1 MTRIGD
7 DGIRDTRAAL
17 RADLGAAALRLS
29 AGRQQDNG
37 QPDLADDRRIDR
49 ADMRLDWRIAA
60 DQQIEFHAGA
70 VQENLQMGR
79 FDDPSDPLRD
89 RNDDTAF
96 GQIRWRLTRS
106 ADEELQVTYFH
117 QQESSRDAYSVL
129 LRNALDP
136 APPPDII
143 DMVLA
148 SYGLSPDARVNVD
161 FASRVIRD
169 DIEFEH
175 MLRIGE
181 TNRLVWGAGHR
192 EDRLWSPAV
201 FNTDENIVDRTSRLF
216 GNLEW
221 RPAPRWLLNFGAT
234 AERPKS
240 GEMHMAPRFAAN
252 YHVTSKHTLRF
263 SVSRA
268 YRMPTPYET
277 FGDLQFREAL
287 SGKLI
292 RYTLQPS
299 PDLDPERLT
308 ATEIGYLGR
317 FLERRLTVDL
327 RLFSE
332 QVSDLIE
339 RDKDAA
345 APAGGDSV
353 LGGRVAPRYR
363 NTGKARIRGAELSLI
378 YRPALNK
385 WLGFNYT
392 NLDINSDGLRG
403 TPGDLL
409 QIQLPL
415 ATTTVPAQSA
425 NLFAHWSLS
434 EGWSASASHSF
445 TGSMNWYATRTR
457 LVVPA
462 YHRTDLRLARRL
474 TLGRSRAEL
483 ALTLQNIGS
492 RNADFTP
499 RAGGRAAQLPDFQHG
514 ALSGCSAD
522 FAQPSHTARPRRPG
536 RRRGE
541 YRAPAATPIAAVIVM
556 SDPAPAY
563 DEAMSALRETLER
576 LMPDTRP
583 SVIDWQNLSTLG
595 PRQAVVT
602 IGTQTARAVA
612 ESNYRGPVLHALVPH
627 SGFEWLG
634 SGRRGQVS
642 AIFIDQP
649 AERQIALIREALPEW
664 RRVAL
669 LAGPASAAT
678 AQSLSQ
684 AAREQRLQPMT
695 EQARS
700 DEGLYAALQNCW
712 PNPRFWWRPRIP
724 MCSTAIPSRTS
735 CSPHT
740 GSVRPSSAIRRP
752 MCGQARYWRSIP
764 RHDRSAFTQPRYS
777 AHSLRARACPRLSPA
792 VTSKLPP
799 TRTSHVLSASPLR
812 APKESGTGC

>member
-181 TNRLVWGAGHR
+181 TSRLVWGAGHR

-499 RAGGRAAQLPDFQHG
+499 EQAV
-514 ALSGCSAD
+514 
-522 FAQPSHTARPRRPG
+522 G
-536 RRRGE
+536 RRSFLTFSME
-541 YRAPAATPIAAVIVM
+541 
-556 SDPAPAY
+556 
-563 DEAMSALRETLER
+563 L
-576 LMPDTRP
+576 
-583 SVIDWQNLSTLG
+583 
-595 PRQAVVT
+595 
-602 IGTQTARAVA
+602 
-612 ESNYRGPVLHALVPH
+612 
-627 SGFEWLG
+627 
-634 SGRRGQVS
+634 
-642 AIFIDQP
+642 
-649 AERQIALIREALPEW
+649 
-664 RRVAL
+664 
-669 LAGPASAAT
+669 
-678 AQSLSQ
+678 
-684 AAREQRLQPMT
+684 
-695 EQARS
+695 
-700 DEGLYAALQNCW
+700 
-712 PNPRFWWRPRIP
+712 
-724 MCSTAIPSRTS
+724 
-735 CSPHT
+735 
-740 GSVRPSSAIRRP
+740 
-752 MCGQARYWRSIP
+752 
-764 RHDRSAFTQPRYS
+764 
-777 AHSLRARACPRLSPA
+777 
-792 VTSKLPP
+792 
-799 TRTSHVLSASPLR
+799 
-812 APKESGTGC
+812 